1 MNSMRCTK
9 GIKKITVRSTRAVQ
23 ERWKLTDLL
32 KFSEVQKKNGVE
44 YVKYVGDSVSK
55 TLKGIIT
62 SNP

>member
-1 MNSMRCTK
+1 MRCTK

-23 ERWKLTDLL
+23 ERWKLTELL
-32 KFSEVQKKNGVE
+32 IFSEVQKKKYGVE
-44 YVKYVGDSVSK
+44 YVKYVGDGFSK